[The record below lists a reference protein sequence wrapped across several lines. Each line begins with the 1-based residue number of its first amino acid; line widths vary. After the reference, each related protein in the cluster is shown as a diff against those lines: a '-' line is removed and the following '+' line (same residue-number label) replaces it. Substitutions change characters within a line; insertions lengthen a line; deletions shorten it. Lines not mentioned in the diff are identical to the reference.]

1 MKSVNNKYV
10 LIIPKKIK
18 KKNGTTDII
27 FAIKSNIILQKKKIM
42 KYLLAHQVEHQTNRF
57 QLLQ

>member
-27 FAIKSNIILQKKKIM
+27 FAIKSKIILQKKKIM
-42 KYLLAHQVEHQTNRF
+42 K
-57 QLLQ
+57 